1 MGNII
6 LLSILYAGFIA
17 QYAVNI
23 FLTKNLDLDGLG
35 DFNVAISVATICSV
49 IFLLGG
55 DSGLNRFIP
64 RYLENKDYKKIKGY
78 IVYYLKLTLIISFCF
93 CFLSLT
99 ADFFLGYYHFEK
111 LLHESYFAMILTPA
125 LAVFTIMGESLLAI
139 HRRYASSLTTELLKP
154 LLFLA
159 SVSVWL
165 FFNTAINEYE
175 AIVLLLLSLSM
186 TIIAQSWLFLKSIP
200 FDFFSQNMQ
209 ISIPEW
215 RTVCVPMLITYLA
228 NNFVSFVELWSL
240 EILDKNEKSVGAFS
254 LLVFIASIIW
264 VNFTALYYFISSR
277 ISSLEKDRQS
287 LQENYRKSAWRLLL
301 INFSTTLVLIF
312 NAETILNWLHGDMV
326 TYKNWLYFIL
336 IGTSVN
342 SVLQLASP
350 FLRLSG
356 YAREAS
362 IISSRILMISVISA
376 PVMIYFFSL
385 EGAVVSLV
393 GLRFLRGL
401 WYSFRLKAVHGI
413 SLV

>member
-23 FLTKNLDLDGLG
+23 VLTRNLDLDGLG
-35 DFNVAISVATICSV
+35 DFNVAVSVATICSV
-49 IFLLGG
+49 VFLLGG

-64 RYLENKDYKKIKGY
+64 IYLENKDYKKIKGY

-93 CFLSLT
+93 CLLSLT
-99 ADFFLGYYHFEK
+99 ADFLLSYYHFEK

-125 LAVFTIMGESLLAI
+125 LAVFTILGESLLAI

-165 FFNTAINEYE
+165 FFNTTINEYE
-175 AIVLLLLSLSM
+175 AIVLLLLSLSI

-240 EILDKNEKSVGAFS
+240 EILDKNEKSVGVFS

-277 ISSLEKDRQS
+277 ISSLEKNRQS

-326 TYKNWLYFIL
+326 AYKNWLYFIL
-336 IGTSVN
+336 IGTSIN

>member
-23 FLTKNLDLDGLG
+23 FLTRNLDLDGLG
-35 DFNVAISVATICSV
+35 DFNVAVSVATICSV

-93 CFLSLT
+93 CLLSLT
-99 ADFFLGYYHFEK
+99 ADFLLSYYHFEK

-165 FFNTAINEYE
+165 FFNTTINEYK
-175 AIVLLLLSLSM
+175 AIVLLLLSLSI

-215 RTVCVPMLITYLA
+215 RTVCVPMLVTYLA

-240 EILDKNEKSVGAFS
+240 EILDKNEKSVGVFS

-264 VNFTALYYFISSR
+264 VNFTALYYFISSQ

-287 LQENYRKSAWRLLL
+287 LQENYRKSARRLLL
-301 INFSTTLVLIF
+301 INFSTTLILIF
-312 NAETILNWLHGDMV
+312 NAETILDWLHGDMV
-326 TYKNWLYFIL
+326 AYKNWLYFIL
-336 IGTSVN
+336 IGTSIN

>member
-1 MGNII
+1 MANII

-23 FLTKNLDLDGLG
+23 FLTRNLDLDGLG
-35 DFNVAISVATICSV
+35 DFNVAVSVATICSV

-93 CFLSLT
+93 CLQSLT
-99 ADFFLGYYHFEK
+99 ADFFLGYYHLEK

-125 LAVFTIMGESLLAI
+125 LAVFTILGESLLAI

-175 AIVLLLLSLSM
+175 AIILLLLSLSI

-200 FDFFSQNMQ
+200 FDFFSQNTQ
-209 ISIPEW
+209 TSIPEW
-215 RTVCVPMLITYLA
+215 RTVCVPMLVTYLA
-228 NNFVSFVELWSL
+228 NNFVSFAELWSL
-240 EILDKNEKSVGAFS
+240 EILDKDEKSVGVFS

-277 ISSLEKDRQS
+277 ISSIEQDRQS

-301 INFSTTLVLIF
+301 INFSTTSVLIF
-312 NAETILNWLHGDMV
+312 NAETILDWLHGDMV
-326 TYKNWLYFIL
+326 AYKNWLYFIL
-336 IGTSVN
+336 IGTFVN

-376 PVMIYFFSL
+376 PVMIYFFGL

-401 WYSFRLKAVHGI
+401 WYSFKLKAVHGI

>member
-6 LLSILYAGFIA
+6 LLSILYAGFIT

-23 FLTKNLDLDGLG
+23 FLTRNLDLDGLG
-35 DFNVAISVATICSV
+35 DFNVAVSVATICSV

-93 CFLSLT
+93 CLLSFT
-99 ADFFLGYYHFEK
+99 ADFFLGYYHLEK

-175 AIVLLLLSLSM
+175 AIVLLLLSLSI

-200 FDFFSQNMQ
+200 FDFFSENMQ

-215 RTVCVPMLITYLA
+215 RTVCVPMLVTYLA

-240 EILDKNEKSVGAFS
+240 EILHKNEKSVGVFS

-277 ISSLEKDRQS
+277 ISSIEQDRQS
-287 LQENYRKSAWRLLL
+287 LQENYRKSARRLLL
-301 INFSTTLVLIF
+301 INFFTTSVLIF
-312 NAETILNWLHGDMV
+312 NAETILDWLHGDMAA
-326 TYKNWLYFIL
+326 YKNWLYFIL
-336 IGTSVN
+336 IGTSIN

-376 PVMIYFFSL
+376 PVMIYFFGL

>member
-1 MGNII
+1 MANII

-23 FLTKNLDLDGLG
+23 FLTRNLDLDGLG
-35 DFNVAISVATICSV
+35 DFNVAVSVATICSV

-78 IVYYLKLTLIISFCF
+78 IVYYLKLTLITSFCF
-93 CFLSLT
+93 CLLSLT
-99 ADFFLGYYHFEK
+99 ADFFLGYYHLEK

-125 LAVFTIMGESLLAI
+125 LAVFTILGESLLAI

-175 AIVLLLLSLSM
+175 AIVLLLLSLSI

-200 FDFFSQNMQ
+200 FDFFSQNTQ

-215 RTVCVPMLITYLA
+215 RTVCVPMLVTYLA

-240 EILDKNEKSVGAFS
+240 EILDENEKSVGVFS

-287 LQENYRKSAWRLLL
+287 LQENYRKSARRLLL
-301 INFSTTLVLIF
+301 INFSTTLILIF

-326 TYKNWLYFIL
+326 AYKNWLYFIL
-336 IGTSVN
+336 IGTSIN

-362 IISSRILMISVISA
+362 IISSRILMISVVSA

>member
-1 MGNII
+1 MANII

-23 FLTKNLDLDGLG
+23 FLTRNLDLDGLG
-35 DFNVAISVATICSV
+35 DFNVAVSVATICSV

-78 IVYYLKLTLIISFCF
+78 IVYYLKLTLITSFCF
-93 CFLSLT
+93 SLLSLT
-99 ADFFLGYYHFEK
+99 ADFFLGYYHLEK

-175 AIVLLLLSLSM
+175 AIVLLFLSLSI

-215 RTVCVPMLITYLA
+215 RTVCVPMLVTYLA

-240 EILDKNEKSVGAFS
+240 EILDKNEKSVGVFS

-277 ISSLEKDRQS
+277 ISSIEKDRQS
-287 LQENYRKSAWRLLL
+287 LQENYRKSARRLLL
-301 INFSTTLVLIF
+301 INFSTTSVLIF
-312 NAETILNWLHGDMV
+312 NAETILDWLHGDMV
-326 TYKNWLYFIL
+326 AYKNWLYFIL
-336 IGTSVN
+336 IGTSIN

-376 PVMIYFFSL
+376 PVMIYFFGL